1 MMITESTTKSKL
13 ADEQIYDSNN
23 YIKVI
28 WEDTL
33 DNHSN
38 HKEKQIE
45 KYFQTKYKTNKVKVI
60 FKPITSKN
68 SSVVVEG
75 AADASELVLDENYQK
90 SLIEQYIKDN
100 NISVSLAHLMK
111 LDSSVNLELENYKE
125 HTNRYKTFKIKEIEF
140 SNFLSYGKNN
150 KITFEDKNGITSVIS
165 DPPNYGG
172 KTTLT
177 VDLLLFLFFGT
188 TTKTDKNEEIFNR
201 FSEDD
206 LVEVK
211 GKVDIEG
218 DTYIIKR
225 TISRKKSKD
234 GHACK
239 GEVDFYQVLPRG
251 GIKQLNG
258 EQRKF
263 TDELIKTY
271 VGTYDDFL
279 ITILTTG
286 DNLDD
291 LIKTKPTERGR
302 ILTRFI
308 GLEFFREK
316 EKIAKKKHTE
326 WKEKSKLYHN
336 NSQEILAKIDT
347 ENDKIGQNELMII
360 SQKQTE
366 DNYKVQI
373 NGLNKTR
380 EELFKTRYNDIDSE
394 LYKLD
399 EETIQSGID
408 KVEGLVTQK
417 TNEIKTLESQIPI
430 PGEEYDIDFY
440 GTQKLALK
448 ENTEA
453 EITLR
458 LEISSTSQTI
468 DMLKNSEIC
477 QTCKRPLD
485 HVDHKKEIA
494 DNEKLL
500 SSKQSEWELVKQKIV
515 EITTS
520 MNHMDEIKNKWDSY
534 NRNILLVDKAKVE
547 LKAYEDSL
555 SRGLE
560 KLNQYRK
567 IKAMVDKNKLIDTD
581 IQTIKFK
588 IDGLDQEKNMVSLQI
603 KSLEKDI
610 ELSKSKIDEYNGLL
624 KELKN
629 EEMIDNIFKV
639 YLDVYG
645 KNGIS
650 KMVLGTMIPLINS
663 HLKILLSDTCE
674 FILEMRMNEKSEVEF
689 WMVDQSTGVEKPLN
703 AGSGY
708 EKTVS
713 SLALRCV
720 LSKVCSL
727 PKPNIIVFDEVTGK
741 VSNENLDKIGLFFD
755 KLKQFFEHIWVISH
769 NPLIQDW
776 ADHMVKV
783 RKDNNISTL
792 VENVIE

>member
-1 MMITESTTKSKL
+1 MITKYTTTKL
-13 ADEQIYDSNN
+13 TEDQIYDSNN
-23 YIKVI
+23 HIKVI

-45 KYFQTKYKTNKVKVI
+45 KYFQNKYKTNTVKVI

-68 SSVVVEG
+68 SDLVVEG
-75 AADASELVLDENYQK
+75 SADASELVLDENYQK

-100 NISVSLAHLMK
+100 NISVSLPHLMK
-111 LDSSVNLELENYKE
+111 LDGSVNVELEDYKE
-125 HTNRYKTFKIKEIEF
+125 HTNRYKTFKIREIEF
-140 SNFLSYGKNN
+140 SNFLSYGENN
-150 KITFEDKNGITSVIS
+150 KLTFDDKNGITSVIS

-201 FSEDD
+201 FATSDT
-206 LVEVK
+206 VEVK

-225 TISRKKSKD
+225 TINRKKYKD
-234 GHACK
+234 TYTCK

-336 NSQEILAKIDT
+336 NSQDILAKI
-347 ENDKIGQNELMII
+347 EVEGDKIRDNELMIV
-360 SQKQTE
+360 SQKQNE
-366 DNYKVQI
+366 NSYKKQI
-373 NGLNKTR
+373 ADLTQNR
-380 EELFKTRYNDIDSE
+380 ENLFKTRYNDVDIE

-399 EETIQSGID
+399 EETIQSGIT
-408 KVEGLVTQK
+408 KVEGLITQK
-417 TNEIKTLESQIPI
+417 NNEIQTLESQVPK
-430 PGEEYDIDFY
+430 PEEQYDIDFY
-440 GTQKLALK
+440 GTQKSELK
-448 ENTEA
+448 ELNES
-453 EITLR
+453 EVTLR
-458 LEISSTSQTI
+458 LNISSLTETI
-468 DMLKNSEIC
+468 NMLKNSEIC
-477 QTCKRPLD
+477 QTCKRALD
-485 HVDHKKEIA
+485 DVDHTDEISKTETALANKQIEWINVKE
-494 DNEKLL
+494 
-500 SSKQSEWELVKQKIV
+500 KIDV
-515 EITTS
+515 ITNTI
-520 MNHMDEIKNKWDSY
+520 NHMDEVKNKWDSY
-534 NRNILLVDKAKVE
+534 NRNILLVDKAKLE
-547 LKAYEDSL
+547 LNNYNESL
-555 SRGLE
+555 NRGTE
-560 KLNQYRK
+560 KLTQYRK
-567 IKAMVDKNKLIDTD
+567 IKEMVEKNKLIDTD

-588 IDGLDQEKNMVSLQI
+588 IENLDEQKNMISLQI
-603 KSLEKDI
+603 KGIEKDI
-610 ELSKSKIDEYNGLL
+610 ELSNSKILEYKNLL

-629 EEMIDNIFKV
+629 EEIIDGIFKT
-639 YLDVYG
+639 YLEVYG

-674 FILEMRMNEKSEVEF
+674 FILDIRMNDKSEVEF
-689 WMVDQSTGVEKPLN
+689 WMVDQLTGVEKPLN

-776 ADHMVKV
+776 ADHAVKV
-783 RKDNNISTL
+783 RKENNISTV
-792 VENVIE
+792 VENIIE

>member
-1 MMITESTTKSKL
+1 MMITKYMTTSELNK
-13 ADEQIYDSNN
+13 EQLYDSNN
-23 YIKVI
+23 HIKVI

-38 HKEKQIE
+38 IKEKQIE
-45 KYFQTKYKTNKVKVI
+45 KYFQNKYKTNKVKVI

-68 SSVVVEG
+68 SNIVVEG

-100 NISVSLAHLMK
+100 KVSISLPHLMR
-111 LDSSVNLELENYKE
+111 LDTSVNGELENYKE
-125 HTNRYKTFKIKEIEF
+125 HTNRYKTFKIREIEF
-140 SNFLSYGKNN
+140 SNFLSYGVGN
-150 KITFEDKNGITSVIS
+150 KLIFEDKAGITSVIS

-188 TTKTDKNEEIFNR
+188 TTKTDKNEEVFNR
-201 FSEDD
+201 FSDSD
-206 LVEVK
+206 VVEVK

-225 TISRKKSKD
+225 TITRKKSKD
-234 GHACK
+234 GYTCK

-316 EKIAKKKHTE
+316 EKIAKKKYSD
-326 WKEKSKLYHN
+326 WKEKSKLHHN
-336 NSQEILAKIDT
+336 NSQDILSKIDG
-347 ENDKIGQNELMII
+347 EKSKIGDNQLMII
-360 SQKQTE
+360 AQKQIE
-366 DNYKVQI
+366 ENYKKEI
-373 NGLNKTR
+373 SNLNQKR
-380 EELFKTRYNDIDSE
+380 ESLFKTRYNDIDTE

-399 EETIQSGID
+399 EDNIQSNIL
-408 KVEGLVTQK
+408 KVEGLIEQK
-417 TNEIKTLESQIPI
+417 SNEILALESQVPK
-430 PGEEYDIDFY
+430 PEEHYDVDFY
-440 GTQKLALK
+440 GIQQSKLK
-448 ENTEA
+448 ELTEA
-453 EITLR
+453 ELRLR
-458 LEISSTSQTI
+458 LECESLYEKIK
-468 DMLKNSEIC
+468 MLKDGEIC
-477 QTCKRPLD
+477 QTCKRALD
-485 HVDHKKEIA
+485 DVDHT
-494 DNEKLL
+494 N
-500 SSKQSEWELVKQKIV
+500 
-515 EITTS
+515 EITESENILVNKSKEYSVITE
-520 MNHMDEIKNKWDSY
+520 NIKDITNKILFMDEIKKKWDLY
-534 NRNILLVDKAKVE
+534 NRNTLLVDKAKLE
-547 LKAYEDSL
+547 LKSYQDSL
-555 SRGLE
+555 ERGTS
-560 KLNQYRK
+560 KLDQYRK
-567 IKAMVDKNKLIDTD
+567 LKAMVEKNKIIDTD
-581 IQTIKFK
+581 IQTIKFN
-588 IDGLDQEKNMVSLQI
+588 IEALDEQKNITALQI
-603 KSLEKDI
+603 KGIEKDI
-610 ELSKSKIDEYNGLL
+610 ETSTMKISEYESLL

-629 EEMIDNIFKV
+629 DEYVDQVFRV
-639 YLDVYG
+639 YLDIYG

-663 HLKILLSDTCE
+663 HLKILLSDSSE
-674 FILEMRMNEKSEVEF
+674 FTLDIRMNEKSEVEF
-689 WMVDQSTGVEKPLN
+689 WMVDHASGVEKPLN
-703 AGSGY
+703 SGSGY

-755 KLKQFFEHIWVISH
+755 KLKQFFEHIWIISH

-776 ADHMVKV
+776 ADNLIKVK
-783 RKDNNISTL
+783 KENNIST
-792 VENVIE
+792 VIENIVE

>member
-1 MMITESTTKSKL
+1 MITKYTTTKL
-13 ADEQIYDSNN
+13 TEDQIYDSNN
-23 YIKVI
+23 HIKVI

-45 KYFQTKYKTNKVKVI
+45 KYFQNKYKTNKVKVI

-68 SSVVVEG
+68 SDLVVEG
-75 AADASELVLDENYQK
+75 SADASELVLDENYQK

-100 NISVSLAHLMK
+100 NISVSLPHLMK
-111 LDSSVNLELENYKE
+111 LDGSVNVELEDYKE
-125 HTNRYKTFKIKEIEF
+125 HTNRYKTFKIREIEF
-140 SNFLSYGKNN
+140 SNFLSYGENN
-150 KITFEDKNGITSVIS
+150 KLTFDDKNGITSVIS

-188 TTKTDKNEEIFNR
+188 TTKTDKNEEVFNR
-201 FSEDD
+201 FATSDT
-206 LVEVK
+206 VEVK

-225 TISRKKSKD
+225 TINRKKYKD
-234 GHACK
+234 TYTCK

-336 NSQEILAKIDT
+336 NSQDILAKI
-347 ENDKIGQNELMII
+347 EVEGDKIRDNELMIV
-360 SQKQTE
+360 SQKQNE
-366 DNYKVQI
+366 NSYKKQI
-373 NGLNKTR
+373 ADLTQNR
-380 EELFKTRYNDIDSE
+380 ENLFKTRYNDVDIE

-399 EETIQSGID
+399 EETIQSGIT
-408 KVEGLVTQK
+408 KVEGLITQK
-417 TNEIKTLESQIPI
+417 NNEIQTLESQVPK
-430 PGEEYDIDFY
+430 PEEQYDIDFY
-440 GTQKLALK
+440 GTQKSELK
-448 ENTEA
+448 ELNES
-453 EITLR
+453 EVTLR
-458 LEISSTSQTI
+458 LNISSLTETI
-468 DMLKNSEIC
+468 NMLKNSEIC
-477 QTCKRPLD
+477 QTCKRALD
-485 HVDHKKEIA
+485 DVDHTDEISKTETALANKQIEWINVKE
-494 DNEKLL
+494 
-500 SSKQSEWELVKQKIV
+500 KIDV
-515 EITTS
+515 ITNTI
-520 MNHMDEIKNKWDSY
+520 NHMDEVKNKWDSY
-534 NRNILLVDKAKVE
+534 NRNILLVDKAKLE
-547 LKAYEDSL
+547 LNNYNESL
-555 SRGLE
+555 NRGTE
-560 KLNQYRK
+560 KLTQYRK
-567 IKAMVDKNKLIDTD
+567 IKEMVEKNKLIDTD

-588 IDGLDQEKNMVSLQI
+588 IENLDEQKNMISLQI
-603 KSLEKDI
+603 KGIEKDI
-610 ELSKSKIDEYNGLL
+610 ELSNSKILEYKNLL

-629 EEMIDNIFKV
+629 EEIIDGIFKT
-639 YLDVYG
+639 YLEVYG

-674 FILEMRMNEKSEVEF
+674 FILDIRMNDKSEVEF
-689 WMVDQSTGVEKPLN
+689 WMVDQLTGVEKPLN

-776 ADHMVKV
+776 ADHAVKV
-783 RKDNNISTL
+783 RKENNISTV
-792 VENVIE
+792 VENIIE

>member
-1 MMITESTTKSKL
+1 MMITEYMTSKL
-13 ADEQIYDSNN
+13 TDEQIYDSNN

-38 HKEKQIE
+38 RKEKEIE
-45 KYFQTKYKTNKVKVI
+45 KYFQNKYKTNKVKVI

-68 SSVVVEG
+68 SDVVVEG
-75 AADASELVLDENYQK
+75 SADASELILDENYQK

-100 NISVSLAHLMK
+100 NISISLPHLMK
-111 LDSSVNLELENYKE
+111 LDGSVNLELENYKE
-125 HTNRYKTFKIKEIEF
+125 HTNRYKTFKIREIEF
-140 SNFLSYGKNN
+140 SNFLSYGENN
-150 KITFEDKNGITSVIS
+150 KLTFEDKNGITSVIS

-188 TTKTDKNEEIFNR
+188 TTKTDKNEEVFNR
-201 FSEDD
+201 FADSDT
-206 LVEVK
+206 VEVK

-225 TISRKKSKD
+225 TLTRKKSKD
-234 GHACK
+234 GYTCK

-251 GIKQLNG
+251 GVKQLNG

-336 NSQEILAKIDT
+336 NSQDILAKIEV
-347 ENDKIGQNELMII
+347 ENDKIRENELMIV

-366 DNYKVQI
+366 DNYKQQI
-373 NGLNKTR
+373 ADINQKR
-380 EELFKTRYNDIDSE
+380 EDLFKTRYNDIDTE

-399 EETIQSGID
+399 EDTIQSGIT
-408 KVEGLVTQK
+408 KVRGLIDQKNAEVT
-417 TNEIKTLESQIPI
+417 NLEAQVPM
-430 PGEEYDIDFY
+430 PQEEYDIDFY
-440 GTQKLALK
+440 GTQKLELK
-448 ENTEA
+448 ELNES
-453 EITLR
+453 EVTLR
-458 LEISSTSQTI
+458 LEISTIFQTI

-485 HVDHKKEIA
+485 DVNHKDEITKS
-494 DNEKLL
+494 EVMLT
-500 SSKQSEWELVKQKIV
+500 SKQKDWEGVKSKIELV
-515 EITTS
+515 TNT
-520 MNHMDEIKNKWDSY
+520 MNHMDEVKNKWDTY
-534 NRNILLVDKAKVE
+534 NRNILLVEKARLE
-547 LKAYEDSL
+547 LKSYHDSL
-555 SRGLE
+555 DRGTE

-567 IKAMVDKNKLIDTD
+567 IKGMVEKNKLIDTD

-588 IDGLDQEKNMVSLQI
+588 VDNLEEQRNMVSLQI
-603 KSLEKDI
+603 RSIEKDI
-610 ELSKSKIDEYNGLL
+610 ELSNSRIVEYNGLI

-629 EEMIDNIFKV
+629 EEVIDGIFKT
-639 YLDVYG
+639 YLEVYG

-674 FILEMRMNEKSEVEF
+674 FILDIRMNDKSEVEF
-689 WMVDQSTGVEKPLN
+689 WMVDQLTGIEKPLN

-776 ADHMVKV
+776 ADHAVKV
-783 RKDNNISTL
+783 KKENNISTV
-792 VENVIE
+792 VENIV

>member
-1 MMITESTTKSKL
+1 MITEYTTTKL
-13 ADEQIYDSNN
+13 TDDQIYDSNN

-38 HKEKQIE
+38 RKEKEIE
-45 KYFQTKYKTNKVKVI
+45 KYFQNKYKTSKVKVI

-68 SSVVVEG
+68 SDVVVEG
-75 AADASELVLDENYQK
+75 TADASELILDENYQK

-100 NISVSLAHLMK
+100 NISVSLPHLMK
-111 LDSSVNLELENYKE
+111 LDGSVNVELENYKE
-125 HTNRYKTFKIKEIEF
+125 HTNRYKTFKIREVEF
-140 SNFLSYGKNN
+140 SNFLSYGDTN
-150 KITFEDKNGITSVIS
+150 KLTFDDKNGITSVIS

-188 TTKTDKNEEIFNR
+188 TTKTDKNEEVFNR
-201 FSEDD
+201 FTNSDI
-206 LVEVK
+206 VEVK

-225 TISRKKSKD
+225 TITRKKSKD
-234 GHACK
+234 GYTCK

-336 NSQEILAKIDT
+336 NSQDILVKIDV
-347 ENDKIGQNELMII
+347 EKDKIRENELMIV
-360 SQKQTE
+360 SQRQTE
-366 DNYKVQI
+366 DGYKKQI
-373 NGLNKTR
+373 VDLNQKR
-380 EELFKTRYNDIDSE
+380 EELFKTRYNDIDTE

-399 EETIQSGID
+399 EDTIQSGIT
-408 KVEGLVTQK
+408 KVESLINQKNNEVT
-417 TNEIKTLESQIPI
+417 ILEAQVPI
-430 PGEEYDIDFY
+430 PQEEYDIDFY

-448 ENTEA
+448 ELNES
-453 EITLR
+453 EVTLR
-458 LEISSTSQTI
+458 LEITSIAQTI

-477 QTCKRPLD
+477 QTCKRKLD
-485 HVDHKKEIA
+485 DVNHETEIEV
-494 DNEKLL
+494 NEGM
-500 SSKQSEWELVKQKIV
+500 LVLKQKAWETSKTKIDGV
-515 EITTS
+515 TKS
-520 MNHMDEIKNKWDSY
+520 MNHMDEVKNKWDAY
-534 NRNILLVDKAKVE
+534 NRNILLVEKAKLE
-547 LKAYEDSL
+547 LKSYYDSL
-555 SRGLE
+555 TRGNE
-560 KLNQYRK
+560 KLSQYRK
-567 IKAMVDKNKLIDTD
+567 IKEMVEKNKLIDTD
-581 IQTIKFK
+581 IQTMKFK
-588 IDGLDQEKNMVSLQI
+588 VDNLDEHKNMVSLQI
-603 KSLEKDI
+603 RGIEKDI
-610 ELSKSKIDEYNGLL
+610 ELSNSKIIEYNALL

-629 EEMIDNIFKV
+629 EEVIDAIFKT

-674 FILEMRMNEKSEVEF
+674 FILDIRMNDKSEVEF
-689 WMVDQSTGVEKPLN
+689 WMVDQMTGVEKPLN

-776 ADHMVKV
+776 ADHAVKV
-783 RKDNNISTL
+783 KKENNISTV
-792 VENVIE
+792 VESITE

>member
-1 MMITESTTKSKL
+1 MITEYTTTKL
-13 ADEQIYDSNN
+13 TDDQIYDSNN

-38 HKEKQIE
+38 RKEKEIE
-45 KYFQTKYKTNKVKVI
+45 KYFQNKYKTSKVKVI

-68 SSVVVEG
+68 SDVVVEG
-75 AADASELVLDENYQK
+75 GADASELILDENYQK

-100 NISVSLAHLMK
+100 NISVSLPHLMK
-111 LDSSVNLELENYKE
+111 LDGSVNVELENYKE
-125 HTNRYKTFKIKEIEF
+125 HTNRYKTFKIREVEF
-140 SNFLSYGKNN
+140 SNFLSYGDTN
-150 KITFEDKNGITSVIS
+150 KLTFDDKNGITSVIS

-188 TTKTDKNEEIFNR
+188 TTKTDKNEEVFNR
-201 FSEDD
+201 FTNSDI
-206 LVEVK
+206 VEVK

-225 TISRKKSKD
+225 TITRKKSKD
-234 GHACK
+234 GYTCK

-336 NSQEILAKIDT
+336 NSQDILVKIDV
-347 ENDKIGQNELMII
+347 EKDKIRENELMIV
-360 SQKQTE
+360 SQRQTE
-366 DNYKVQI
+366 DGYKKQI
-373 NGLNKTR
+373 VDLNQKR
-380 EELFKTRYNDIDSE
+380 EELFKTRYNDIDTE

-399 EETIQSGID
+399 EDTIQSGIT
-408 KVEGLVTQK
+408 KVESLINQKNNEVT
-417 TNEIKTLESQIPI
+417 ILEAQVPI
-430 PGEEYDIDFY
+430 PQEEYDIDFY

-448 ENTEA
+448 ELNES
-453 EITLR
+453 EVTLR
-458 LEISSTSQTI
+458 LEITSIAQTI

-477 QTCKRPLD
+477 QTCKRKLD
-485 HVDHKKEIA
+485 DVNHETEIEV
-494 DNEKLL
+494 NEGM
-500 SSKQSEWELVKQKIV
+500 LVLKQKAWETSKTKIDGV
-515 EITTS
+515 TKS
-520 MNHMDEIKNKWDSY
+520 MNHMDEVKNKWDAY
-534 NRNILLVDKAKVE
+534 NRNILLVEKAKLE
-547 LKAYEDSL
+547 LKSYYDSL
-555 SRGLE
+555 TRGNE
-560 KLNQYRK
+560 KLSQYRK
-567 IKAMVDKNKLIDTD
+567 IKEMVEKNKLIDTD
-581 IQTIKFK
+581 IQTMKFK
-588 IDGLDQEKNMVSLQI
+588 VDNLDEHKNMVSLQI
-603 KSLEKDI
+603 RGIEKDI
-610 ELSKSKIDEYNGLL
+610 ELSNSKIIEYNALL

-629 EEMIDNIFKV
+629 EEVIDAIFKT

-674 FILEMRMNEKSEVEF
+674 FILDIRMNDKSEVEF
-689 WMVDQSTGVEKPLN
+689 WMVDQMTGVEKPLN

-776 ADHMVKV
+776 ADHAVKV
-783 RKDNNISTL
+783 KKENNISTV
-792 VENVIE
+792 VESITE